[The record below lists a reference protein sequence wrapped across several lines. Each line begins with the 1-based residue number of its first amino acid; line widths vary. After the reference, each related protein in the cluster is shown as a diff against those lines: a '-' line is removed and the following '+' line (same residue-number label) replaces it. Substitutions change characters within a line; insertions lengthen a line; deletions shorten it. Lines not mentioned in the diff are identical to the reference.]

1 MVVGCS
7 STPKP
12 IAWNVIIKK
21 ETPASIEADLLGVAN
36 ESEEKKCEALTWDK
50 YWSPDSPFRKDAEK
64 LHNRL
69 THFLDEKNDWV
80 ITVGDAQWKTWM
92 DRGVY
97 ELYLMAR
104 LPSPATDMSWRIPIK
119 LYKGVWETKD
129 KTLVIKIVDSEI
141 SIQTKAKR

>member
-1 MVVGCS
+1 
-7 STPKP
+7 
-12 IAWNVIIKK
+12 
-21 ETPASIEADLLGVAN
+21 
-36 ESEEKKCEALTWDK
+36 
-50 YWSPDSPFRKDAEK
+50 
-64 LHNRL
+64 
-69 THFLDEKNDWV
+69 
-80 ITVGDAQWKTWM
+80 M